1 MAIVFIMFGFVNT
14 RAQTFPVQ
22 ASVQLT
28 PPYSPYLADY
38 IAPGSQKLFVQ
49 LLTNDVSIIDH
60 PIKLRITIEGVGITL
75 RTKQNFN
82 PTQQLILFGGG
93 APTIFYGEDIAEYF
107 NPDNLDFAGISR
119 KDFGKTGKL
128 PEGIYRFSIEV
139 FSFNRNVIISN
150 KAVTMAWVILNDP
163 PLLNLPRKDVK
174 VRIMDPTNIA
184 FTWTPRH
191 TGSPNAAF
199 TTEYIFRLVEI
210 WPANRNPYDAFLS
223 QVPLYE
229 ATTDQTQIVYGPAEP
244 AMIPGRSYAWQV
256 QAKDAESRD
265 VFKNDGR
272 SEVYVFQFGDALSAP
287 ENIAQ
292 DGGNAA
298 TVNLSWDSPSQGE
311 MPQSYRVRYRKKG
324 AGNDVA
330 WYESVTS
337 QRWITLSDLQ
347 SNATYDIQIR
357 SEAKPQLS
365 EYSQLFSAQTTEV
378 TASPYT
384 CGLQIA
390 IPQPTSVSPLLMLK
404 VGDVITCSKF
414 KVYVTEVKGTTGVF
428 SGKGSMPVP
437 FLNMAT
443 VNVAFSGIK
452 VNSNYELVAGEIITT
467 FNPGSDMAKVIDD
480 ANKIGEQPATKQ
492 NKTDSTKV
500 DAPLEY
506 KIDGTIDS
514 VFVDS
519 NGDIVVLDEEGKKT
533 SYKQPVDSTTQT
545 KKPIVISD
553 SSGNSYLVQQD
564 PVTKETTVTKMG
576 GSPNSSDIVDA
587 SKLDAF
593 GKLLRTLVLEIRS
606 TDSLRIVSIADS
618 LNSSV
623 KVQADFFA
631 KASNVA
637 NGAALSTTSIR
648 TDFETSEALSN
659 VELTSMKSDDNM
671 KGLMAAI
678 ETESD
683 QVLRVQQNW
692 ERIKVESDYLTQ
704 ANFNAFSES
713 IKKKLVEQNIDV
725 NDLDK
730 IRPSMSEAVNARI
743 ETDIKQ

>member
-1 MAIVFIMFGFVNT
+1 
-14 RAQTFPVQ
+14 
-22 ASVQLT
+22 
-28 PPYSPYLADY
+28 
-38 IAPGSQKLFVQ
+38 
-49 LLTNDVSIIDH
+49 
-60 PIKLRITIEGVGITL
+60 
-75 RTKQNFN
+75 
-82 PTQQLILFGGG
+82 
-93 APTIFYGEDIAEYF
+93 
-107 NPDNLDFAGISR
+107 
-119 KDFGKTGKL
+119 
-128 PEGIYRFSIEV
+128 
-139 FSFNRNVIISN
+139 
-150 KAVTMAWVILNDP
+150 
-163 PLLNLPRKDVK
+163 
-174 VRIMDPTNIA
+174 
-184 FTWTPRH
+184 
-191 TGSPNAAF
+191 
-199 TTEYIFRLVEI
+199 
-210 WPANRNPYDAFLS
+210 
-223 QVPLYE
+223 
-229 ATTDQTQIVYGPAEP
+229 
-244 AMIPGRSYAWQV
+244 
-256 QAKDAESRD
+256 
-265 VFKNDGR
+265 
-272 SEVYVFQFGDALSAP
+272 
-287 ENIAQ
+287 
-292 DGGNAA
+292 
-298 TVNLSWDSPSQGE
+298 
-311 MPQSYRVRYRKKG
+311 
-324 AGNDVA
+324 
-330 WYESVTS
+330 
-337 QRWITLSDLQ
+337 
-347 SNATYDIQIR
+347 
-357 SEAKPQLS
+357 
-365 EYSQLFSAQTTEV
+365 
-378 TASPYT
+378 
-384 CGLQIA
+384 
-390 IPQPTSVSPLLMLK
+390 
-404 VGDVITCSKF
+404 
-414 KVYVTEVKGTTGVF
+414 
-428 SGKGSMPVP
+428 
-437 FLNMAT
+437 
-443 VNVAFSGIK
+443 
-452 VNSNYELVAGEIITT
+452 
-467 FNPGSDMAKVIDD
+467 
-480 ANKIGEQPATKQ
+480 
-492 NKTDSTKV
+492 
-500 DAPLEY
+500 
-506 KIDGTIDS
+506 
-514 VFVDS
+514 
-519 NGDIVVLDEEGKKT
+519 VVLDEEGKKT